1 MSRGK
6 LSVCFVISLIII
18 GITFLTYGEGVESS
32 LMGMV
37 NAGTMP
43 EKYLSSDGWVFDYAP
58 VEHFLLLSVGFAVLY
73 YGTGFFIKSR
83 LPGKVLL
90 CLYVIGF
97 IFVTA
102 EFWQLIG
109 ITLFSAV
116 FIIGLAVY
124 CLKQ

>member
-1 MSRGK
+1 M
-6 LSVCFVISLIII
+6 VIL
-18 GITFLTYGEGVESS
+18 GITLLTYEEGVENT

-43 EKYLSSDGWVFDYAP
+43 EKYLSSEGWVFDYAP
-58 VEHFLLLSVGFAVLY
+58 VEHFLMLSAGFAVLY
-73 YGTGFFIKSR
+73 YGTGFFTKSR

-90 CLYVIGF
+90 GLYVIGF

-109 ITLFSAV
+109 ITLFPAV